1 MEYDVQFAYGNYA
14 DYKSCSD
21 AIKKKVSADAL
32 NKLKKLTIV
41 DLAGKQ
47 KVLRYADL
55 MSTLDVKTTRE
66 LEDLLIDSIF
76 AGMCMS
82 THLLSPHNCFLRSEL
97 SVSPLR
103 ISVLPTSS
111 LAYSNRRVVG
121 ECTLL

>member
-47 KVLRYADL
+47 KVLHYAGL
-55 MSTLDVKTTRE
+55 MSTLDVKTARE

-76 AGMCMS
+76 AGMR
-82 THLLSPHNCFLRSEL
+82 THIHTHHAN
-97 SVSPLR
+97 
-103 ISVLPTSS
+103 IH
-111 LAYSNRRVVG
+111 
-121 ECTLL
+121 